1 MTPDTPP
8 PGAGAGRRALLTPT
22 TLGLGVLLAAL
33 VGLIELGVL
42 EYTYVRLGIGH
53 RFFTGLLLASL
64 LGSMVNVP
72 LTVLPAGVAPD
83 PADPSAPAPVATVV
97 AVNVGGAV
105 IPTLLGVYLLAVHR
119 LYLEGA
125 AAVAI
130 VAGISHALARPVAGL
145 GIAVPIF
152 IPPVAAAITALLLA
166 PDAAPA
172 LAYAAGSLGTLLG
185 ADVAN
190 LGRIRELH
198 APLVSIGGAGTFDG
212 IFLTGIF
219 AVLLA

>member
-1 MTPDTPP
+1 MSSAAPS
-8 PGAGAGRRALLTPT
+8 ASAVRALRPPSGLTLM
-22 TLGLGVLLAAL
+22 LGLVLALL

-42 EYTYVRLGIGH
+42 EYTYARLGIGH
-53 RFFTGLLLASL
+53 RFFGALLFASL
-64 LGSMVNVP
+64 LGSVVNVP
-72 LTVLPAGVAPD
+72 LKVVENDPRTAGEASTSGAVPLR
-83 PADPSAPAPVATVV
+83 TIV
-97 AVNVGGAV
+97 AVNVGGAL
-105 IPTLLGVYLLAVHR
+105 IPTLLSLYLLLVHR
-119 LYLEGA
+119 LFVTGA
-125 AAVAI
+125 IAVA
-130 VAGISHALARPVAGL
+130 VVGGISHALARPLPGAG
-145 GIAVPIF
+145 ITMPVWVPPI
-152 IPPVAAAITALLLA
+152 AAAVTALLLA

-190 LGRIRELH
+190 LGRIRELR